1 VCEALEKMTAFF
13 QQALGL
19 DWVSLQAVRHAFG
32 ALKVQV
38 QNFYQNLHSKGSF
51 HIIILNMMG

>member
-1 VCEALEKMTAFF
+1 MTAFF

-32 ALKVQV
+32 ALKVQAL
-38 QNFYQNLHSKGSF
+38 NFYQDLNSKGSF
-51 HIIILNMMG
+51 HILILNMMG

>member
-19 DWVSLQAVRHAFG
+19 DWISLQAVRHAFG
-32 ALKVQV
+32 ALKVQAL
-38 QNFYQNLHSKGSF
+38 NFYQNLFSKRSF

>member
-1 VCEALEKMTAFF
+1 VCEALEKMAAFF

-38 QNFYQNLHSKGSF
+38 QNSK
-51 HIIILNMMG
+51 IIVL